1 MVAMTI
7 LVAKKYKEDTF
18 FNFYQCITNITRPN
32 LAPLLLA
39 LCVFRKSA
47 NMEFLDGMTV
57 NERLFAL
64 KKMDSF
70 DQAIVSGNKEVAIK
84 ILEACELSNETAK
97 STVKEI
103 LKSPKVLVTL

>member
-1 MVAMTI
+1 
-7 LVAKKYKEDTF
+7 
-18 FNFYQCITNITRPN
+18 
-32 LAPLLLA
+32 
-39 LCVFRKSA
+39 
-47 NMEFLDGMTV
+47 MEFLDGMTV

-97 STVKEI
+97 STITEI
-103 LKSPKVLVTL
+103 LKSPKRFGYSLN